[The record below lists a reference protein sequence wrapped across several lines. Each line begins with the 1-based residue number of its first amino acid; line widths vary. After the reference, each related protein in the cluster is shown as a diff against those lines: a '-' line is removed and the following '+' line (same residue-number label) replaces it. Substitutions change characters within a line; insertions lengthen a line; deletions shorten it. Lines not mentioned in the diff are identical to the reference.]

1 MVGICPVPSRD
12 RPVPWEYAP
21 FPHAIGPHGGNMP
34 RGGGGVGPDVLRE
47 SAAAGRV
54 RLLSGAGLA
63 GDWPALWEYAP
74 FPHAIGPRGGNMPR
88 SLA

>member
-1 MVGICPVPSRD
+1 MPRSLTRLARTVGICPVHSRD
-12 RPVPWEYAP
+12 W
-21 FPHAIGPHGGNMP
+21 FFSG
-34 RGGGGVGPDVLRE
+34 GGGGVGPDVLRE